1 MKSDEGMM
9 DDAHDMVPPLFLVEG
24 DDVLMFPDDVS
35 LKRYVESPD
44 AECYAGFDSMGRMFR
59 MYAAV
64 SPREGFIQDVTACEI
79 HDTHTAE
86 PELLR
91 MKLLAFLAVA
101 GLGTA
106 GAVTL
111 EDAVAEFRAKVG
123 FTC

>member
-1 MKSDEGMM
+1 M
-9 DDAHDMVPPLFLVEG
+9 DDAQEMVPPLFLVEG
-24 DDVLMFPDDVS
+24 DDVLMFQDES
-35 LKRYVESPD
+35 TLKRYVESPD

-64 SPREGFIQDVTACEI
+64 SPREGFIQDLTACEI
-79 HDTHTAE
+79 HDIHTAE

-91 MKLLAFLAVA
+91 MKLLAFLVVV
-101 GLGTA
+101 GHGTA

-111 EDAVAEFRAKVG
+111 EDAVTEFKAKVV